1 MAKLPHSAPH
11 SAAKPS
17 PHEERTNHSRNG
29 MVSGG
34 IESGGRYSI
43 YKYRSD
49 EATRGR
55 AAKKDLL
62 LAAGAIRAVEQATL
76 AVGGQLALRTDL
88 AVGHAVAGAANRPI
102 RAGRAVAVR
111 HAEGAALSVGTL
123 TTRSTVSVGLAL
135 GNTTFVS
142 AADARDADVALVDRL
157 AVAVLAARRV
167 ADAVDASLTGATLS
181 TGDAGL
187 VVDRLGRAVL
197 VQTGATGAA
206 AHVAGASLLAQA
218 VNASPTGAAL
228 PVEHAVVRRHWR
240 LLALPVEALAARA
253 TVGLDATALRGGG
266 RGLRLAGMTSSV
278 TNEAARAVRLL
289 VAVTSLSALTVGTAV
304 TARRALC

>member
-1 MAKLPHSAPH
+1 
-11 SAAKPS
+11 
-17 PHEERTNHSRNG
+17 

-55 AAKKDLL
+55 AAKKDL

-102 RAGRAVAVR
+102 CAGRAVAVR

-135 GNTTFVS
+135 GNPTLVS
-142 AADARDADVALVDRL
+142 AAI
-157 AVAVLAARRV
+157 
-167 ADAVDASLTGATLS
+167 T
-181 TGDAGL
+181 
-187 VVDRLGRAVL
+187 
-197 VQTGATGAA
+197 
-206 AHVAGASLLAQA
+206 H
-218 VNASPTGAAL
+218 
-228 PVEHAVVRRHWR
+228 
-240 LLALPVEALAARA
+240 RA
-253 TVGLDATALRGGG
+253 TPRRD
-266 RGLRLAGMTSSV
+266 
-278 TNEAARAVRLL
+278 
-289 VAVTSLSALTVGTAV
+289 LSRFVST
-304 TARRALC
+304 